1 MSVATPREGLA
12 PALVLTTIVL
22 GAAVFLFLLFYAA
35 NEPQR
40 LKRLAEEDDVAKKT
54 RRAALVP
61 VGELNFMAHCSECHG
76 FEGEGNLTSPALRS
90 KSFLDAVT
98 DELLTETVSGGRPGT
113 EMKPFAKS
121 KGGALSD
128 EEVEGLVAFIRSWQ
142 AGAPSGGADPRKPR

>member
-1 MSVATPREGLA
+1 MSGAAAREHT
-12 PALVLTTIVL
+12 ALRLTTIVL
-22 GAAVFLFLLFYAA
+22 GAGVFLFLLFYAA

-40 LKRLAEEDDVAKKT
+40 LARLADEDDVAKKART
-54 RRAALVP
+54 AALIP

-76 FEGEGNLTSPALRS
+76 YEGEGNLTSPALRS

-98 DELLTETVSGGRPGT
+98 DVMLTDVVAGGRPGT

-128 EEVEGLVAFIRSWQ
+128 EEIEGLVAFMRSWQ
-142 AGAPSGGADPRKPR
+142 ADAPSGDEDPRKPK